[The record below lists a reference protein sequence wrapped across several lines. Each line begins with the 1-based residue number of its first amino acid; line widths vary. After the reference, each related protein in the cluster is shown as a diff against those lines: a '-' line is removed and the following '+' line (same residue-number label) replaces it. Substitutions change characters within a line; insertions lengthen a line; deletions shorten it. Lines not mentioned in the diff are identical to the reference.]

1 MATVYR
7 DVTVEVDIDIADF
20 DDEELIK
27 EMKCRGFNVDETPTI
42 VGIEEYWNQ
51 GNRKE
56 ALILLEREF
65 PELRGISKLVD

>member
-27 EMKCRGFNVDETPTI
+27 EMKCRGINVDETPTI
-42 VGIEEYWNQ
+42 VSIEEYWNQ

-65 PELRGISKLVD
+65 PELRGISQLVD

>member
-7 DVTVEVDIDIADF
+7 DVTVEVDIADF

-27 EMKCRGFNVDETPTI
+27 EMKYRGFNVNETPTI
-42 VGIEEYWNQ
+42 VSIEEYWNQ

-65 PELRGISKLVD
+65 PELRGISQLVD